1 MTGSPRMLQAQRH
14 MLTKHREHS
23 PNNFTFELSEFIKTA
38 EEDYPNGG
46 GYHHAEGWDGYI
58 GFLKGMLKTYS
69 GCSFLIGNVGNN
81 WDGDYSRAVRSNPN
95 IHMYIPSN
103 RFTSGWVGFGDFRL
117 GDEVDAQAPDT
128 IGVWSPHIGKANV
141 NSYNMQHCLMTTTN
155 PTRALKNARRFFKA
169 ESPVDVAR
177 VGLLSDVADAVSNV
191 VHETHTLLRRSK
203 DKVIDHSGLTT
214 ELRHLQERGYKFTD
228 LDFAEMVAEY
238 LEEVAYT
245 EAQAT
250 KITLLSVR
258 LYMVGDEQRF
268 DCVRFTDCQDRYN
281 VGLGTRAG
289 EAVTYT
295 EAELPEFIP
304 RKISI
309 LMMSDTNTFVSGVGY
324 KLDEEMYYVVE
335 D

>member
-1 MTGSPRMLQAQRH
+1 MTGSPRMLNTQRH
-14 MLTKHREHS
+14 MLSQHREHS
-23 PNNFTFELSEFIKTA
+23 PNNLTFELSEFIKAA
-38 EEDYPNGG
+38 EDDPSDGW
-46 GYHHAEGWDGYI
+46 EGWNGYI

-69 GCSFLIGNVGNN
+69 GCSFLIGSASAGQA
-81 WDGDYSRAVRSNPN
+81 WDGDYPHAVRSNPN

-128 IGVWSPHIGKANV
+128 IGVWSPHIQKANV
-141 NSYNMQHCLMTTTN
+141 NHYNMQHCLMTTTN
-155 PTRALKNARRFFKA
+155 PDRALKNARRFFKP
-169 ESPVDVAR
+169 ESPIDVAR
-177 VGLLSDVADAVSNV
+177 VGLASHVTDSVSDAVG
-191 VHETHTLLRRSK
+191 ETHSLLRRSK
-203 DKVIDHSGLTT
+203 GKVTDHSGLTT
-214 ELRHLQERGYKFTD
+214 ELRRIQESGYKFTD
-228 LDFAEMVAEY
+228 LDFAEVVSNY
-238 LEEVAYT
+238 LEEVVYT

-250 KITLLSVR
+250 KITMVSVR

-268 DCVRFTDCQDRYN
+268 DCVQFKDCQDRYT
-281 VGLGTRAG
+281 VGMVGKVG

-304 RKISI
+304 RKISV
-309 LMMSDTNTFVSGVGY
+309 LMMSGPGLFVSGVGY